1 MPGQE
6 KRHATSPDGDKDRD
20 ALLVDLLDE
29 GQEIV
34 LNLRHLQLRPHPCYR
49 DGNHVEPVN
58 LYHKVGHGKLDMY
71 IISPAKDS
79 RDVKEFLSKWNSNDP
94 RLFVGRKDSASRDF
108 HFPLQNLVSICALLV
123 WQPANPNDTITR
135 ILFPGS
141 TPQHKIFEGLDK
153 LKHLEF
159 LKHPMCTAKS
169 ASPSASTVG
178 ITSRASSKQRS
189 APAVIDKLLPGE
201 GVKAASK
208 TIVSTMETN
217 KEAVKAATIPVAGHS
232 SDAKQIKPATTAA
245 PISAP
250 VPLPSKALPQTKQK
264 IDKLTSKT
272 EPPKM
277 KTELNKSLDMEKI
290 SAKTEKATKMIVT
303 ETTKSKAESRPKPEP
318 RASIG
323 KSKTDPKLPRSTERK
338 NHKPPSEKKSE
349 SAKSSPTTPKK
360 SVEGKMNGVA
370 SKAETAKFTRPLSR
384 SRPSPTA
391 TPAKSTKEANNRKVV
406 ESKHASRMSSTSRG
420 STTKVKREQQDPAST
435 KTERKPISRRP
446 KPGSPSKAATS
457 GKSPGSPAKSSSAKS
472 TPTPSVKS
480 DKDGVI
486 RKVKGEADR
495 ITTDSSAVSTPSTVD
510 PETAAL
516 KVKAAEVP
524 EATSTISETDKLRKE
539 EEENIPIDKETEASL
554 VKPEQE
560 KSEEIYDNVQMAA
573 DEAVVDEVQIQD
585 VAFTTEAQEEKYILP
600 PEEKREEE
608 SPVAEAEIEQ
618 EGMEEDEETEDKES
632 EIAEEMPRVK
642 QTGLE
647 KDDTE
652 ATEEEN
658 TEDVEDEEEAEE
670 KPIEE
675 RKSLAD
681 ELEFEAKEHKEIK
694 VEEEEEEE
702 DEYLIIEKEEVEQ
715 FMEDSLQDQESVES
729 HVPEEL
735 EAMERRDEEEGEEEE
750 EDEGELHKHLRD
762 EVESEKEKRHENEKD
777 IIKVNGFHEE
787 PKNVTVKEDTEYIKE
802 EQHSPLV
809 TELEEER
816 GEKPEVTPTDKK
828 LAEKAEELKITEVL
842 NKEEEAVT
850 KQETIETAPSTGK
863 DEVAVSTDIS
873 TVTKEQLQE
882 EVQGIISFAKEIV
895 TKTKQEN
902 GTKQHGTGEAHMLKD
917 KTDHLE
923 QVCTEEK
930 KETEEGDEMKEALSA
945 SPEEKLDISS
955 EKNREITDDTRDT
968 DQKLDEEEGAEIKAA
983 DQRYP
988 AEESQ
993 PDERFSTTVESAATT
1008 APTLPEDERIPLD
1021 EIKEI
1026 VEEKYVKE
1034 ETKEEKLAATSIVP
1048 SRFEQPTTLPQVV
1061 VAGGVGMFDP
1071 MAPHAVVHLERDI
1084 VKTPDE
1090 VADLPV
1096 HEEVDPGMYESDE
1109 FSRDF
1114 KGKNDTAKKQVSQ
1127 QDLEDSRQQSP
1138 EFDIKGKIQLKYDD
1152 NIEKGTPFQDS
1163 KFVDQE
1169 KASLQAVDKDKLKE
1183 TFETESKKTEKA
1195 EELEAPNIDF
1205 SADKDKI
1212 ESIEKVHD
1220 LKEEKGSELSKGL
1233 ADKEETEAHVLIKQ
1247 DVNIEDADK
1256 LSATTEAVLKPD
1268 GVEDKETVTDKV
1280 VPEQLSENV
1289 VKVDTEEEQVEGP
1302 LEKGTDGSTLVHEE
1316 GLKDVVKQKILDESK
1331 ETSKPVLET
1340 EGEYT
1345 SHQEEKREQSAS
1357 EFKSMAEASRGEG
1370 QMLDTKDEI
1379 KHITEKFIEKES
1391 CAVELE
1397 TLQGDKQHD
1406 QPDFYE
1412 ITKRESDKHELEDRT
1427 VEKSDLKK
1435 PVLEGTK
1442 EEMALEDLAGK
1453 TSESQSCEL
1462 KDMDL
1467 KERGKELESL
1477 EKEAVK
1483 TEQLKYSEEKDES
1496 GEVFP
1501 GALSTVS
1508 VHDNE
1513 EQLIPDKTSE
1523 EPVIQIK
1530 PVQGKADVQKTQFE
1544 EEKDFEKLGEDKSAT
1559 KESRSG
1565 KAEDFIT
1572 KYEELSKDDS
1582 VSGSSDRPEFEK
1594 HDVAKESE
1602 IHTKSSELKQTA
1614 EPSEAD
1620 IIEPEEVDLGGA
1632 ETKTKEIVTVKE
1644 MILTK
1649 EGSAVDGEKDID
1661 EKDRASKHL
1670 SLKSDESDE
1679 DKIDISKINTDAPK
1693 CIDAEVLNLTAKE
1706 GLQDKPPPGTLSMT
1720 YLEIIDKLQKDSQ
1733 KTDDS
1738 TIATAKESS
1747 PLADLK
1753 QDAGEG
1759 QSEEAL
1765 LAEQVSDALSKNDN
1779 KADEKSKTDITESVT
1794 KTHGSGA
1801 SDIKG
1806 IDSVQTTT
1814 EINYDKIVGDSYK
1827 TVTETEKVDS
1837 DESTGGRPLNTTGEL
1852 KDLKDVTEFVPV
1864 VSKEEA
1870 VETKIESEYEKSYNK
1885 DVIETKS
1892 DQVSDVCKLKEPTTT
1907 GLSQL
1912 TDKDSKDS
1920 IKGDTQKTVDSK
1932 PLEEVEKNKSNV
1944 NATDLQ
1950 GELKVTDDNKDD
1962 SYGDGSISPD
1972 EAYVDSGLEEEP
1984 VYRKLEAAELPEYVT
1999 VTPDSGPPSPK
2010 PQKDKKSSLK
2020 TEEDALGQ
2028 EPLAAVQ
2035 TTLENTEIAGLQEDT
2050 QKIDSITFQTD
2061 FDKAKHE
2068 SPTDDLMG
2076 SDKYDSTADINE
2088 KTIDFVADTSKK
2100 EVEATAARADMPTQ
2114 ILVTTERQHG
2124 ITITPSSAHPAG
2136 GLSSSDLKMDAHG
2149 EANVLEDLVS
2159 ASKSAIAE
2167 IEGKLSAQIEEILT
2181 APRKESNQT
2190 ISEIQESKS
2199 EVSSDTTDKIQSSI
2213 DKDLTGTSQ
2222 VLQDEVIGA
2231 FEDKEEAKSSP
2242 THRTETEETM
2252 LKGSEKVECE
2262 SPSVLKEKNVS
2273 EKALG
2278 GSDRKQGRTEDL
2290 SSTEL
2295 CNREVVPTSHTADT
2309 SVIHEKICLDH
2320 DIERNAVLK
2329 EITTTSTSA
2338 SVISKELPPSV
2349 TSETDISKTMKKE
2362 VTDSTNVDQ
2371 STVSTTKETT
2381 AVTAISSSDPVCVT
2395 TSRISESASAEGT
2408 TEKKTNVII
2417 ASSTVT
2423 VSDGTDTH
2431 KKISDSGNL
2440 TSSVTVCRMVMTA
2453 SSEDGG
2459 METEL
2464 CSGGSIT
2471 APTTSNTLS
2480 EISKQ
2485 VIKEDSGKVTED
2497 VSKGD
2502 ISETLTTAGT
2512 TNGDMYIGDDSASD
2526 GEGSSKLVMRTTK
2539 ELSQTDE
2546 LEHDE
2551 RDDVEE
2557 FTTQEIGEDGK
2568 IITRTVKTTRTFV
2581 TAEGEESDD
2590 SDFEDEDNIES
2601 TAAEDGSDSSR
2612 ISKITTSLT
2621 TVVKRDDNGVR
2632 SLSTDSI
2639 DKTAGDVDSEVVTK
2653 TTTTTI
2659 TTLSG
2664 DEAGEVVT
2672 TTTIKEIILGDGS
2685 IPHDIIKDV
2694 DVLCKKEEVL
2704 QLDSAESSK
2713 LADISKESSPL
2724 KVTTTD
2730 VTHCVPAQIDS
2741 ATSVFSVAGG
2751 TEMQEKLTETVGSE
2765 EAEKKVV
2772 NGKGSDTEST
2782 AVVSTTVV
2790 GKSVIG
2796 DLEKPSF
2803 VSVKNE
2809 AQASASEPTRCA
2821 TPGSDAVSDS
2831 DLDAGCGPSTP
2842 HSGISSGM
2850 MSKGTKNMTGS
2861 CEGHSDSRHYDSDEE
2876 DDDDEPGSPLSV
2888 TSQLPPS
2895 PPSNLY
2901 FEMGDRVTPDYEAKH
2916 FIPTSIKHKEEVP
2929 SSMTSSLYGSF
2940 PPEPFQES
2948 DEDQRETEAHFS
2960 SSSIHETPVK
2970 YSGTVLSEDSVMTG
2984 SFYGSLRKDK
2994 KGAEFHGV
3002 QDSEK
3007 RLQEDDSVDFER
3019 AKYEHRAARGK
3030 DLTSSSSSNNNEN
3043 ISSPPHATKKYE
3055 YQYMS
3060 GINGQ
3065 KLKDDNSFHELTQ
3078 DYGNANVAVG
3088 KQYEDL
3094 MNQNRDTVDQPGSRS
3109 HQEPH
3114 PKEIEHISADILK
3127 DKKETSSG
3135 TSGIGA
3141 EHDPMFH
3148 HQFSAPTT
3156 SASSFA
3162 EPPQGFTQSSG
3173 VKEDNKKDPIADWG
3187 KPLGLPAPTP
3197 PPTNNSNTAGEDL
3210 PSTPK
3215 REKKVMQI
3223 KKTMNE
3229 SNRTST
3235 GKDGKSKRPDSPMK
3249 RPISDRKVSSN
3260 KEGGRNVGGAKSS
3273 GSPIY
3278 INLTYVP
3285 HHGNSYYTTL
3295 EFFKKV
3301 RARYYVFSG
3310 TEPSREVYNAL
3321 LDAKQTWEDKELGM
3335 IIVNKCKVSCSSA
3348 QLSIMFLRCNLPSVS
3363 DGKGSKDSNSSLG
3376 SLVKRK
3382 ISYPCYKWNL
3392 SPPFIEPID

>member
-1 MPGQE
+1 M
-6 KRHATSPDGDKDRD
+6 
-20 ALLVDLLDE
+20 DE

-79 RDVKEFLSKWNSNDP
+79 RDVKEFLSKWNSNDT

-159 LKHPMCTAKS
+159 LKHPVCTAKS

-201 GVKAASK
+201 GVKTASK
-208 TIVSTMETN
+208 TILSTMETN
-217 KEAVKAATIPVAGHS
+217 KEAVKTATIPVAGHIP
-232 SDAKQIKPATTAA
+232 DAKQIKPAATAA

-250 VPLPSKALPQTKQK
+250 VPQPSKALPQTKQK

-277 KTELNKSLDMEKI
+277 KTELNKSLDIEKI
-290 SAKTEKATKMIVT
+290 SAKTEKATKMIIT
-303 ETTKSKAESRPKPEP
+303 ETTKSKTESRPKPEL
-318 RASIG
+318 RASIS

-338 NHKPPSEKKSE
+338 NHKPPTEKKSE

-420 STTKVKREQQDPAST
+420 PTMKVKREQQEITAST

-524 EATSTISETDKLRKE
+524 EVTSTISETDKLRKD
-539 EEENIPIDKETEASL
+539 EEENIHIDKENEESL
-554 VKPEQE
+554 VKPEQG

-573 DEAVVDEVQIQD
+573 DEAGVDEIQIQD
-585 VAFTTEAQEEKYILP
+585 AAFSIEAQQEKCILP
-600 PEEKREEE
+600 QDEKHEEE
-608 SPVAEAEIEQ
+608 SPVVEAEREQ
-618 EGMEEDEETEDKES
+618 EGMEQDEETEDKES
-632 EIAEEMPRVK
+632 ETAEEVQRAK
-642 QTGLE
+642 QTEIE
-647 KDDTE
+647 KDDIE

-670 KPIEE
+670 KQHIEG

-694 VEEEEEEE
+694 VEEDEEEEE

-735 EAMERRDEEEGEEEE
+735 EAMERRDEEGEEEDEEE

-762 EVESEKEKRHENEKD
+762 EVESEKDKKHEHD

-787 PKNVTVKEDTEYIKE
+787 PKDVTAKEDKEYIKE
-802 EQHSPLV
+802 GQHSPLV

-816 GEKPEVTPTDKK
+816 DEKLKITPTDKK
-828 LAEKAEELKITEVL
+828 LAEKAEELKVTEML
-842 NKEEEAVT
+842 NKEEESLT
-850 KQETIETAPSTGK
+850 KQDAIETAPSTGQ

-873 TVTKEQLQE
+873 TVSKEQLQE
-882 EVQGIISFAKEIV
+882 EVQGIITFAKEIV

-902 GTKQHGTGEAHMLKD
+902 GTKQHGKEEVHMLKD
-917 KTDHLE
+917 ETDRLE
-923 QVCTEEK
+923 QVSTREK
-930 KETEEGDEMKEALSA
+930 KDTEEGDEMKEASSA

-1048 SRFEQPTTLPQVV
+1048 TRFEQPTTLPQVV
-1061 VAGGVGMFDP
+1061 VAGGVGAFDP
-1071 MAPHAVVHLERDI
+1071 MAPSAVVHLERDI

-1109 FSRDF
+1109 FSKDF

-1127 QDLEDSRQQSP
+1127 HDLEDSRQQSP
-1138 EFDIKGKIQLKYDD
+1138 EFDIKEKIQLKYDD
-1152 NIEKGTPFQDS
+1152 NIGKVTPFEDS
-1163 KFVDQE
+1163 QFVNQE
-1169 KASLQAVDKDKLKE
+1169 KASFQAVDKDKLKE
-1183 TFETESKKTEKA
+1183 TSETESKKTEKA
-1195 EELEAPNIDF
+1195 EPEAPNIDF

-1212 ESIEKVHD
+1212 ESNGKVYD
-1220 LKEEKGSELSKGL
+1220 LKEEKCTEFSKGI
-1233 ADKEETEAHVLIKQ
+1233 ADEKETEAHVLIKQ
-1247 DVNIEDADK
+1247 DVQTEDADK
-1256 LSATTEAVLKPD
+1256 LLATTEAVSKAD
-1268 GVEDKETVTDKV
+1268 GVEDKKTVTDKV
-1280 VPEQLSENV
+1280 VPEQLPENV
-1289 VKVDTEEEQVEGP
+1289 VKVDTEKEKVVEGP
-1302 LEKGTDGSTLVHEE
+1302 LEKGTDGSTLVNEE
-1316 GLKDVVKQKILDESK
+1316 GLDDVVKQEVLDESK
-1331 ETSKPVLET
+1331 DTSKPVLET
-1340 EGEYT
+1340 E
-1345 SHQEEKREQSAS
+1345 EEKREQSAS
-1357 EFKSMAEASRGEG
+1357 EFKPIAETSRGEG
-1370 QMLDTKDEI
+1370 QMFDTKAEI
-1379 KHITEKFIEKES
+1379 KHITEEFIEKES

-1397 TLQGDKQHD
+1397 TSQADKQHD
-1406 QPDFYE
+1406 QPSSSE
-1412 ITKRESDKHELEDRT
+1412 TTERESDKLELEDRT
-1427 VEKSDLKK
+1427 VEKTDLEK
-1435 PVLEGTK
+1435 PVLEETK
-1442 EEMALEDLAGK
+1442 EEMALEDLAGE
-1453 TSESQSCEL
+1453 TSESQTREL

-1467 KERGKELESL
+1467 NERRKELERL
-1477 EKEAVK
+1477 EKETVK
-1483 TEQLKYSEEKDES
+1483 TEQMKNSEEKDES
-1496 GEVFP
+1496 GKTSP
-1501 GALSTVS
+1501 STLSTGKI
-1508 VHDNE
+1508 HE
-1513 EQLIPDKTSE
+1513 PEKQLIPDITSE
-1523 EPVIQIK
+1523 ESVIQMK
-1530 PVQGKADVQKTQFE
+1530 PVQEKTDVPKAQFE
-1544 EEKDFEKLGEDKSAT
+1544 EEKDFKKMVEDKSVT

-1565 KAEDFIT
+1565 MEDFIT
-1572 KYEELSKDDS
+1572 KPQELSEDYP
-1582 VSGSSDRPEFEK
+1582 VSGSSDHPEFEK
-1594 HDVAKESE
+1594 HDVVKESE
-1602 IHTKSSELKQTA
+1602 IHTKSSEIKQTVD
-1614 EPSEAD
+1614 PSEAD
-1620 IIEPEEVDLGGA
+1620 IIEPEKVDLGGA
-1632 ETKTKEIVTVKE
+1632 ETKTKEIAVVKE
-1644 MILTK
+1644 IILTK
-1649 EGSAVDGEKDID
+1649 EGSESNEEKDID
-1661 EKDRASKHL
+1661 EKDKASKDF
-1670 SLKSDESDE
+1670 SLKSDESEE
-1679 DKIDISKINTDAPK
+1679 DKTDISKLNTDAPK
-1693 CIDAEVLNLTAKE
+1693 CIDAEVPNLTANE
-1706 GLQDKPPPGTLSMT
+1706 GLQDKPSPGALSMT

-1733 KTDDS
+1733 KADDS
-1738 TIATAKESS
+1738 TIATVKESS
-1747 PLADLK
+1747 PLTDLK
-1753 QDAGEG
+1753 QDASEG
-1759 QSEEAL
+1759 QSKGEV
-1765 LAEQVSDALSKNDN
+1765 LAEQASNALSRNDN
-1779 KADEKSKTDITESVT
+1779 KTDEKSKTDITESVT
-1794 KTHGSGA
+1794 KTDSSRV
-1801 SDIKG
+1801 SDMKG
-1806 IDSVQTTT
+1806 IDSVQKTT
-1814 EINYDKIVGDSYK
+1814 EIKYDKTVEDSYNA
-1827 TVTETEKVDS
+1827 VTKIEELDS
-1837 DESTGGRPLNTTGEL
+1837 DESAGGRPLITTGEL
-1852 KDLKDVTEFVPV
+1852 KDLKEVTEFVPV
-1864 VSKEEA
+1864 IPEEEA
-1870 VETKIESEYEKSYNK
+1870 VETRIESEYEKSYNK
-1885 DVIETKS
+1885 DVTETKS
-1892 DQVSDVCKLKEPTTT
+1892 DQVSDVCKLKEPITSD
-1907 GLSQL
+1907 LSQV
-1912 TDKDSKDS
+1912 TDEDGKDS
-1920 IKGDTQKTVDSK
+1920 IKGDTQKTVDGK
-1932 PLEEVEKNKSNV
+1932 TLEEVEKKKSNV
-1944 NATDLQ
+1944 SATDLQ
-1950 GELKVTDDNKDD
+1950 GELKLANDNKDD

-2010 PQKDKKSSLK
+2010 SQKDKKSSLK
-2020 TEEDALGQ
+2020 TAENALEQ

-2035 TTLENTEIAGLQEDT
+2035 TVDENTEITGPQDDT
-2050 QKIDSITFQTD
+2050 HKIDSITFQPD

-2068 SPTDDLMG
+2068 SPTDDLVSG
-2076 SDKYDSTADINE
+2076 KNGSTANIKE
-2088 KTIDFVADTSKK
+2088 KTTDFGDDMSKK
-2100 EVEATAARADMPTQ
+2100 ELEAVAARADMPSQ
-2114 ILVTTERQHG
+2114 IPATTAVPERQHG
-2124 ITITPSSAHPAG
+2124 ITETPSCDQPAE
-2136 GLSSSDLKMDAHG
+2136 GLSSSDLKMEALC

-2199 EVSSDTTDKIQSSI
+2199 EISYDTTDKIQSSI

-2222 VLQDEVIGA
+2222 VLQEEVIRA
-2231 FEDKEEAKSSP
+2231 SEDKENAKPSP
-2242 THRTETEETM
+2242 THHTEAEETM
-2252 LKGSEKVECE
+2252 LKSNEKVESE
-2262 SPSVLKEKNVS
+2262 SPLGLTEKDAS
-2273 EKALG
+2273 EKAPE
-2278 GSDRKQGRTEDL
+2278 GSDRKQGPTEDM

-2295 CNREVVPTSHTADT
+2295 CNREGALTSHTANT
-2309 SVIHEKICLDH
+2309 SVIQEEISLDH
-2320 DIERNAVLK
+2320 DKEKNAILN
-2329 EITTTSTSA
+2329 EIHTISTPA
-2338 SVISKELPPSV
+2338 SVISKELPLSV
-2349 TSETDISKTMKKE
+2349 ISETDISKTMKKE
-2362 VTDSTNVDQ
+2362 VTDRTNVDQ
-2371 STVSTTKETT
+2371 SAVSKSKETE
-2381 AVTAISSSDPVCVT
+2381 VVITAISSSDPVCVT
-2395 TSRISESASAEGT
+2395 TSRISEIASAEGT
-2408 TEKKTNVII
+2408 AEKKTNVII

-2423 VSDGTDTH
+2423 VSDDTGTD
-2431 KKISDSGNL
+2431 KEISDSGNI

-2480 EISKQ
+2480 ETSKQ

-2497 VSKGD
+2497 VSKRD
-2502 ISETLTTAGT
+2502 ISETMTTAGT

-2539 ELSQTDE
+2539 ELIQTGDIK
-2546 LEHDE
+2546 HDE

-2581 TAEGEESDD
+2581 TAEGDESDD

-2612 ISKITTSLT
+2612 MSKITTSLT
-2621 TVVKRDDNGVR
+2621 TAVKRDDNGVR
-2632 SLSTDSI
+2632 PLSTDSI
-2639 DKTAGDVDSEVVTK
+2639 DKTAGDVGSEVVTK
-2653 TTTTTI
+2653 TATSII

-2672 TTTIKEIILGDGS
+2672 TTTVKEIILGDGS
-2685 IPHDIIKDV
+2685 TPHDIIKDV
-2694 DVLCKKEEVL
+2694 DVLCKKEEVP
-2704 QLDSAESSK
+2704 QLDSTDSSK
-2713 LADISKESSPL
+2713 LADTSKESSPL
-2724 KVTTTD
+2724 KVTATD

-2741 ATSVFSVAGG
+2741 AASAFSVAGG
-2751 TEMQEKLTETVGSE
+2751 SEIEGNLTEAVGSK
-2765 EAEKKVV
+2765 EAEQKEV

-2782 AVVSTTVV
+2782 TVVSTTAVV
-2790 GKSVIG
+2790 KSVIG

-2803 VSVKNE
+2803 VSAKNE
-2809 AQASASEPTRCA
+2809 AQTGSSEPTCCA
-2821 TPGSDAVSDS
+2821 IPGLDADS
-2831 DLDAGCGPSTP
+2831 DLDAGCGPSSP

-2850 MSKGTKNMTGS
+2850 MSRGTKNMTGS
-2861 CEGHSDSRHYDSDEE
+2861 CEGHSDSRHYDSDE

-2895 PPSNLY
+2895 PPSNFY
-2901 FEMGDRVTPDYEAKH
+2901 FEMSDRVTPDYEAMH
-2916 FIPTSIKHKEEVP
+2916 FIPSSIKHKEEVP

-2940 PPEPFQES
+2940 PPEPFQEF
-2948 DEDQRETEAHFS
+2948 DEEQRKTEEHFS
-2960 SSSIHETPVK
+2960 SSSVDETPMK

-2984 SFYGSLRKDK
+2984 SFYGSLREDK
-2994 KGAEFHGV
+2994 KAAESHGV
-3002 QDSEK
+3002 HDSVK
-3007 RLQEDDSVDFER
+3007 RLQEDDTLDFEQ

-3030 DLTSSSSSNNNEN
+3030 DLTSSGSSYNNEN
-3043 ISSPPHATKKYE
+3043 ISSPTHATKKYE

-3060 GINGQ
+3060 GLNGQ

-3078 DYGNANVAVG
+3078 DYGNANVAAG

-3094 MNQNRDTVDQPGSRS
+3094 MNQNRDIMGQTGSSS
-3109 HQEPH
+3109 HQGPH
-3114 PKEIEHISADILK
+3114 HKETEHISTDILK
-3127 DKKETSSG
+3127 DKKETSSVA
-3135 TSGIGA
+3135 SGISA
-3141 EHDPMFH
+3141 EHDPIFR

-3173 VKEDNKKDPIADWG
+3173 AKEDNKKDPIADWG

-3197 PPTNNSNTAGEDL
+3197 PPTNNGNTAGEDL

-3229 SNRTST
+3229 SNRTAS

-3249 RPISDRKVSSN
+3249 RPISERKLSSN
-3260 KEGGRNVGGAKSS
+3260 KEGGRNVGGMKSS

-3321 LDAKQTWEDKELGM
+3321 LDAKQTWEDKELEVT
-3335 IIVNKCKVSCSSA
+3335 IIPTYDTDTLGYWVAENEDALAMHKIDLSPSASRCTINLQDHETSCSA
-3348 QLSIMFLRCNLPSVS
+3348 YRLEF
-3363 DGKGSKDSNSSLG
+3363 
-3376 SLVKRK
+3376 
-3382 ISYPCYKWNL
+3382 
-3392 SPPFIEPID
+3392 